1 MINNECKDEVQA
13 LIGNTSLTLVLPI
26 RIAVELG
33 VGKGEFLKC
42 RVDGERLIL
51 EKKYRNALSGQTRV
65 TEDDH

>member
-1 MINNECKDEVQA
+1 MINNDCKDEVQA

-42 RVDGERLIL
+42 RVDGDRLIL
-51 EKKYRNALSGQTRV
+51 EKKYRNPLSGQTRV

>member
-1 MINNECKDEVQA
+1 MINNDCKDEVQA

-42 RVDGERLIL
+42 RVDGNRLIV
-51 EKKYRNALSGQTRV
+51 ERKYRGALTGRTNV
-65 TEDDH
+65 LEEDH